1 MEPAE
6 KEKKKKRGRLKAK
19 SRRGGGGGGGGDGR
33 GVERLSD
40 LRTKTRR
47 KWRRERGSGE
57 RAGREKGEGGERPEK
72 KDGEMILV
80 GDWQSAAVVDSSTK
94 GR

>member
-6 KEKKKKRGRLKAK
+6 KEKKKKRGRLKVK
-19 SRRGGGGGGGGDGR
+19 RRRSSGGDGR

-40 LRTKTRR
+40 LQIKTRR
-47 KWRRERGSGE
+47 RWRRERGGREWAGGE
-57 RAGREKGEGGERPEK
+57 RGRGGGGERPGK

>member
-6 KEKKKKRGRLKAK
+6 KEKKKGGRLEAKRGGEIE
-19 SRRGGGGGGGGDGR
+19 SER

-40 LRTKTRR
+40 LRNAKRNRR
-47 KWRRERGSGE
+47 GEGSKVKDQ
-57 RAGREKGEGGERPEK
+57 GREGGRSVK
-72 KDGEMILV
+72 KNGEMILV
-80 GDWQSAAVVDSSTK
+80 GDWQSAVVDSSSK

>member
-6 KEKKKKRGRLKAK
+6 KEKKKKRGRLKGK
-19 SRRGGGGGGGGDGR
+19 RRCGGGGDGR

-47 KWRRERGSGE
+47 RWRRERGGGE
-57 RAGREKGEGGERPEK
+57 RAGGARGRGGERPEK

>member
-19 SRRGGGGGGGGDGR
+19 RRRCGGGDGR

-47 KWRRERGSGE
+47 RWRRERGGGE
-57 RAGREKGEGGERPEK
+57 RPGEAGGRGGERPEK

>member
-6 KEKKKKRGRLKAK
+6 KEKRKKKRGRLKAK
-19 SRRGGGGGGGGDGR
+19 SRRGGGGDGR

>member
-6 KEKKKKRGRLKAK
+6 KEKKKKKRGRLKAK
-19 SRRGGGGGGGGDGR
+19 SRRGGGGDGR

>member
-6 KEKKKKRGRLKAK
+6 KEKKKKKRGRLKAK
-19 SRRGGGGGGGGDGR
+19 RRRGGGGDGR

-47 KWRRERGSGE
+47 RWRRERGDGELAKGE
-57 RAGREKGEGGERPEK
+57 RGGGEGGERPAK

>member
-6 KEKKKKRGRLKAK
+6 KEKKKKKRGRLKAK
-19 SRRGGGGGGGGDGR
+19 SRRGGGGDGR

-57 RAGREKGEGGERPEK
+57 REAGREKGEGGERPEK

>member
-6 KEKKKKRGRLKAK
+6 KEKRKKKRGRLKAK
-19 SRRGGGGGGGGDGR
+19 SRRGGGGDGR

-57 RAGREKGEGGERPEK
+57 RAGREKGEGGERPKK

>member
-19 SRRGGGGGGGGDGR
+19 RRCGGGGDGR

-47 KWRRERGSGE
+47 RWRRERGGGE
-57 RAGREKGEGGERPEK
+57 RAGGERGREGERSDK